1 MDAYWY
7 NIGKVLGMM
16 LEDIVGRL
24 VAPEFFPE
32 ILASLSTIPQ
42 RITPKQQFREFLQ
55 QEFGH
60 VIHLQGSKWEQ
71 IDIQIICHF
80 YIHVGWLRGV
90 YIHSIYV
97 VQN

>member
-55 QEFGH
+55 QEFSH
-60 VIHLQGSKWEQ
+60 VIHLQGSKWEK
-71 IDIQIICHF
+71 IDIQVICHF
-80 YIHVGWLRGV
+80 YMLVGSEV
-90 YIHSIYV
+90 SIYIPSM
-97 VQN
+97 

>member
-60 VIHLQGSKWEQ
+60 VIHLQGSKWEK

-80 YIHVGWLRGV
+80 YMLVGSGV
-90 YIHSIYV
+90 SIYIPPM
-97 VQN
+97 

>member
-1 MDAYWY
+1 
-7 NIGKVLGMM
+7 MM

-55 QEFGH
+55 QEFSH
-60 VIHLQGSKWEQ
+60 VIHLQGSKWEK
-71 IDIQIICHF
+71 IDIQVICHF
-80 YIHVGWLRGV
+80 YMLVGSEV
-90 YIHSIYV
+90 SIYIPSM
-97 VQN
+97 